1 MNCTIKVVEIC
12 PHNLGL
18 EIHFPNQ
25 NSLAIYPFNDLSKL
39 IKLGNEIWKSKVS
52 HNPKIVNVVFL
63 PTMEI

>member
-25 NSLAIYPFNDLSKL
+25 NSLAMGD
-39 IKLGNEIWKSKVS
+39 GKSE
-52 HNPKIVNVVFL
+52 F
-63 PTMEI
+63 